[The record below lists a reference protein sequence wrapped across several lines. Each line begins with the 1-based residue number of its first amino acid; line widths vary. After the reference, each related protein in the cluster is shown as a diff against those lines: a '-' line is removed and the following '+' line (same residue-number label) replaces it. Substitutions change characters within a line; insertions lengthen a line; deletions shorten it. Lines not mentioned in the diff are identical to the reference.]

1 MALDVPT
8 IRAAQPDDAYGMAR
22 VHVDA
27 WRAAYRDLLPAG
39 FLASLSYPATA
50 ERWVKALAEL
60 QAPGEA
66 VFVAE
71 SPAQVIIAIASCGPV
86 HDRDPSYQAEIYN
99 LYVLPACQRQGLGRR
114 LVAACA
120 QHLIDQLQA
129 QTLLVWVLAG
139 NPYLRFYE
147 TLGGKLVRQKS
158 VEVGGMTVMDIG
170 YGWDE
175 LSGLVRL

>member
-1 MALDVPT
+1 MASDVPT
-8 IRAAQPDDAYGMAR
+8 IRSAQPDDAYGMAR

-27 WRAAYRDLLPAG
+27 WRAAYRDLLPAA
-39 FLASLSYPATA
+39 FLASLSYPTTA

-60 QAPGEA
+60 RAPSEA

-71 SPAQVIIAIASCGPV
+71 SAAQEIVGIASCGPE
-86 HDRDPSYQAEIYN
+86 HDHDPLYRAEIYN

-114 LVAACA
+114 LVAACV

-139 NPYLRFYE
+139 NPYRRFYE
-147 TLGGKLVRQKS
+147 ALDGRTVRKKT